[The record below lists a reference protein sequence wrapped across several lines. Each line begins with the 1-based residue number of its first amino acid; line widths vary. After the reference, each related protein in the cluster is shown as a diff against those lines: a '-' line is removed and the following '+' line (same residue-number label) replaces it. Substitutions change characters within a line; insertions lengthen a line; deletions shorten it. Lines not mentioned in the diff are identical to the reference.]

1 MSIHNIVSISFCICA
16 LVLLLNGARAQN
28 GVVTDVVDANRGR
41 TAIFAL
47 YAGDTVVKNDG
58 QYALCSANGVVW
70 HDLEGDGMINED
82 LNSHGLGG
90 ITVQLYWV
98 NGTVADVTTT
108 KKDGSYT
115 FKVEP
120 GTADCFNLHRI
131 WQASALTLTFTLLSQ
146 GSYYV
151 KAACP
156 KDYRHSKLY
165 ATSATKVH
173 PVTQVSESFDVS
185 IDRATTGI
193 NAGCYKPALVEG
205 VVFSDKNTNSIQD
218 TSTLL
223 ERCMSIRSH
232 CLTLAC
238 ALLTAAFCPQQ
249 TRVVWRM

>member
-120 GTADCFNLHRI
+120 GTA
-131 WQASALTLTFTLLSQ
+131 ASIASIYIEF
-146 GSYYV
+146 G
-151 KAACP
+151 K
-156 KDYRHSKLY
+156 
-165 ATSATKVH
+165 
-173 PVTQVSESFDVS
+173 QV
-185 IDRATTGI
+185 
-193 NAGCYKPALVEG
+193 P
-205 VVFSDKNTNSIQD
+205 
-218 TSTLL
+218 
-223 ERCMSIRSH
+223 
-232 CLTLAC
+232 
-238 ALLTAAFCPQQ
+238 
-249 TRVVWRM
+249 